1 MAGGVGGYLNK
12 KHPQHP
18 HSQYGDNENDAPIT
32 QPELAQR
39 QAATR
44 EIRLKAPG
52 LGAGRRN
59 QSISGPGVP
68 FRDAVTGPPRAGSP
82 LTMQQAGAQNGFATQ
97 VRNQINRQGQAY
109 AQRDPLWAD
118 STLGS
123 DSLDTVR
130 DNSYGHYNDGN
141 DQELEDTQG
150 QHVEGYDDQDVGLSD
165 QRSDSDPEEE
175 EVDQNNVV
183 YNQNFSAYSR
193 QPGTNQTNIPVRG
206 VHTGRFVVEPQVQ
219 QHQQQ
224 VVDTFAPSEVDEDTM
239 HSIADDGGR
248 NHPRKGSAVNG
259 GRDYHRNASSKRQ
272 AEHISNLDF
281 DEETLHKMPYE
292 ELRNQSFDENPS
304 QAKKPVTQSLTSPP
318 QTLSERMGL
327 FKAQSPEDR
336 AAFLATLSIDEWEEA
351 GQWLMVQFGTVMTK
365 VAAARRER
373 RKIAAAFE
381 EKLAA
386 RDAEVREKTDGVTAV
401 LQQMKNGGQDLLR
414 GRTPT

>member
-1 MAGGVGGYLNK
+1 MASNLRDYVNK
-12 KHPQHP
+12 KHPQHGG
-18 HSQYGDNENDAPIT
+18 SENDAPAT
-32 QPELAQR
+32 RQELQQR
-39 QAATR
+39 QVATQ
-44 EIRLKAPG
+44 EMRLKLPG
-52 LGAGRRN
+52 QGAGRRN

-68 FRDAVTGPPRAGSP
+68 FRDAVTGPARSGSP
-82 LTMQQAGAQNGFATQ
+82 LTMQAGAQNGFAAQ
-97 VRNQINRQGQAY
+97 GRVQINGQGQAY
-109 AQRDPLWAD
+109 AQRGPLWAD

-130 DNSYGHYNDGN
+130 DNSFGHYSDGN

-175 EVDQNNVV
+175 EVDQNNVR
-183 YNQNFSAYSR
+183 YNQNFNAYSR
-193 QPGTNQTNIPVRG
+193 QPGINQTNIPVRG

-219 QHQQQ
+219 QQQQQ

-239 HSIADDGGR
+239 HSIAGNGGR
-248 NHPRKGSAVNG
+248 NHPQKASAANG

-272 AEHISNLDF
+272 AEHISSLDF

-292 ELRNQSFDENPS
+292 ELRNQSFDEIPN
-304 QAKKPVTQSLTSPP
+304 QAQKPATQSLTTPP
-318 QTLSERMGL
+318 QTLGERMEL
-327 FKAQSPEDR
+327 FKARSPEDR

-351 GQWLMVQFGTVMTK
+351 GQWLMGQFGTVMTK

-386 RDAEVREKTDGVTAV
+386 RDAEVRERTDGVTAV